1 MPRLVNQICDYE
13 LVYAFTDGLDKVDA
27 GVIEHEARGRW
38 RVLDDEEEGKPLSEH
53 TTATD
58 AEREAWRLGARSVLV
73 RDRYGRTHN
82 AMPIT
87 GSRFRQR

>member
-1 MPRLVNQICDYE
+1 MSTLHVVAD
-13 LVYAFTDGLDKVDA
+13 
-27 GVIEHEARGRW
+27 ARGRW
-38 RVLDDEEEGKPLSEH
+38 RVLDDEEDGTPLSEH

-82 AMPIT
+82 ALPIT